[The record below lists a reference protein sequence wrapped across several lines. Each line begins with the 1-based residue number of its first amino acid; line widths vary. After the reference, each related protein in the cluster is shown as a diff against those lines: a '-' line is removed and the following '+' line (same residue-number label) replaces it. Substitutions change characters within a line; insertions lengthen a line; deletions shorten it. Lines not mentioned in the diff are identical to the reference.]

1 MVGGM
6 EKVYEMGRQFR
17 NEGMDIKHNPE
28 FTSIEIYEAFADYND
43 MMDLSGEF
51 DPARCAEACGTT
63 LINLSGRGD

>member
-1 MVGGM
+1 MKWGSSL
-6 EKVYEMGRQFR
+6 E

-43 MMDLSGEF
+43 MMDLTENLIRH
-51 DPARCAEACGTT
+51 AAQEACGTT